1 MKQKINPNSYAAF
14 KSHGFRKEETEE
26 LDEIS
31 ASTKAS
37 YTSKAKEQIKQ
48 SMPYTKKGEE
58 YRDIAKNFIAKRKS
72 GIAKAN
78 EAVEQMDEISKET
91 AGKYLTAPQGK
102 GANKYK
108 TGEGTSKYPD
118 VETMGKHATNVHRAL
133 SRSGSSSLYK
143 KPGYYTK
150 KD

>member
-1 MKQKINPNSYAAF
+1 MQTNTKGGNKYKNKADNPNGVGSTYPNEKTFWKHRKSERRAISRAAELPHHKKPSYY
-14 KSHGFRKEETEE
+14 KEE
-26 LDEIS
+26 
-31 ASTKAS
+31 
-37 YTSKAKEQIKQ
+37 EQI
-48 SMPYTKKGEE
+48 
-58 YRDIAKNFIAKRKS
+58 
-72 GIAKAN
+72 
-78 EAVEQMDEISKET
+78 DEISKET